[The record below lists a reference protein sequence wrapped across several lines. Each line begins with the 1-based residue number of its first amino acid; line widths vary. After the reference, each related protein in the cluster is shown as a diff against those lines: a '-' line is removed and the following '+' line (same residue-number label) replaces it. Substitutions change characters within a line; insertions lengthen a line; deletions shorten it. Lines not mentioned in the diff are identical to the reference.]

1 MFFLREQLFILFNS
15 SQLSKDIIITDVL
28 FIYVVLYLYNTNAI
42 YKQLVSITSQIN
54 STCWQWHE
62 IN

>member
-15 SQLSKDIIITDVL
+15 SRLSKDIIITDVL